1 MEKYLSFGKRY
12 ADFAISTLQNRVF
25 LPCMA
30 QTLSDIKDWYLLHP
44 DCVRCMCSGVEIST
58 IRDGKKETI

>member
-1 MEKYLSFGKRY
+1 MAKYLSFGKWY

-30 QTLSDIKDWYLLHP
+30 QILADIKDLYLLRP
-44 DCVRCMCSGVEIST
+44 NCVRCMCSGDQ
-58 IRDGKKETI
+58 IRT